1 MKPRAV
7 KWLNKAT
14 QPGWGRLSSALA
26 SWHRSS
32 LPTTPAGLPHTPQG
46 PKHPLLLLPL
56 QLWTPR
62 RLFWSLAAYS
72 CDLLLL
78 GSMANAIVL
87 AFLLLCPSAQSCM
100 EKREE
105 INPGHPGCLHRQ
117 CMPAALFKVKKKIV
131 IIGRKL
137 AWLVFGLNWFCR
149 TASHLRPQGPPKKE
163 TAGAWQE
170 HPRSDWE
177 RPSERCPLLPETL
190 LRAVGAAKGADH
202 GGSCLRSRACQWGT
216 RALFISLPT
225 SSYKV
230 LLTFSLFGIPGRI
243 GSQSPHQALESCTAG
258 GLFMGSF
265 CLETILIVPSP
276 GRLQGPLIPAS
287 HRSVPG
293 RVGSAR
299 ANTAEVSPIKTPEL
313 VL

>member
-117 CMPAALFKVKKKIV
+117 CMPAALFKVKKKNSNN
-131 IIGRKL
+131 RKKAGL
-137 AWLVFGLNWFCR
+137 ACVRFKLVLQDRFPPQSSG
-149 TASHLRPQGPPKKE
+149 TAE
-163 TAGAWQE
+163 
-170 HPRSDWE
+170 
-177 RPSERCPLLPETL
+177 
-190 LRAVGAAKGADH
+190 KGD
-202 GGSCLRSRACQWGT
+202 SR
-216 RALFISLPT
+216 
-225 SSYKV
+225 
-230 LLTFSLFGIPGRI
+230 
-243 GSQSPHQALESCTAG
+243 
-258 GLFMGSF
+258 
-265 CLETILIVPSP
+265 
-276 GRLQGPLIPAS
+276 RL
-287 HRSVPG
+287 
-293 RVGSAR
+293 AR
-299 ANTAEVSPIKTPEL
+299 AS
-313 VL
+313 